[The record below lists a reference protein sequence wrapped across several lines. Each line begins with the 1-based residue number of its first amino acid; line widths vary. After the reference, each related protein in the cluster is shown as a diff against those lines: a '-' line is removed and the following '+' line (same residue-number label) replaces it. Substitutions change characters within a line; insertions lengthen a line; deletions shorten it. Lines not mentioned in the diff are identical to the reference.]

1 VTKSRKRTRFP
12 AFGIFVLLSLITLI
26 LIGVGGFLKSLLRPP
41 LAYVILGIP
50 ALGLLVFLIF
60 RLAEGPRKHGGWG
73 AAPGEIKGRHSLRW
87 HEILGYVGGGVAL
100 LGVLG
105 ALAGAGWGE
114 IFREKQTL
122 TLAEGETQ
130 ELPSNP
136 QDSLHL
142 YRFRLTFYP
151 ESGSIEDY
159 KALVITLVDSVFNWD
174 TISLNSPIRM
184 GNRRIYLT
192 DYGTSK
198 DSVYLL
204 FRLVLPWGDTI
215 PYEFPP
221 EGVIDDPRFPL
232 IVSFEKFRIDRTQ
245 LWPEPEV
252 PEVSINLM
260 LPGELLLSKRLR
272 APDSVE
278 LEDYRLFFDGIRMR
292 PTVTFIYL
300 KDNSW
305 MIAAAGAGLLIIGL
319 ILGLISR
326 AGSGFGRRD
335 V

>member
-1 VTKSRKRTRFP
+1 VTKPRKRQRFP
-12 AFGIFVLLSLITLI
+12 VFGIFVLLSLIILI
-26 LIGVGGFLKSLLRPP
+26 LIGVGGFIKSLLRPP
-41 LAYVILGIP
+41 LVYVILGLA
-50 ALGLLVFLIF
+50 ALNLLVFLILQF
-60 RLAEGPRKHGGWG
+60 LPGVRKEKH
-73 AAPGEIKGRHSLRW
+73 PLTW
-87 HEILGYVGGGVAL
+87 HPILGYVGGGVAL
-100 LGVLG
+100 LGLLVI
-105 ALAGAGWGE
+105 LAGAGWGA
-114 IFREKQTL
+114 IFGKKQAL
-122 TLAEGETQ
+122 TLAEGETRQ
-130 ELPSNP
+130 ILSNP
-136 QDSLHL
+136 RDSLHL
-142 YRFRLTFYP
+142 YRFRPTFYH

-159 KALVITLVDSVFNWD
+159 KALVITLVDSVFTWD
-174 TISLNSPIRM
+174 TIGLNSPVRI
-184 GNRRIYLT
+184 GSSRIYLT
-192 DYGTSK
+192 DHGMSK

-204 FRLVLPWGDTI
+204 FRLALPWGDTI

-232 IVSFEKFRIDRTQ
+232 IVSFEKFYIDRTQ

-252 PEVSINLM
+252 PEVSIKLM

-272 APDSVE
+272 APDSANF
-278 LEDYRLFFDGIRMR
+278 EDYTLFFDGIRMR

-326 AGSGFGRRD
+326 AGLGFGRED